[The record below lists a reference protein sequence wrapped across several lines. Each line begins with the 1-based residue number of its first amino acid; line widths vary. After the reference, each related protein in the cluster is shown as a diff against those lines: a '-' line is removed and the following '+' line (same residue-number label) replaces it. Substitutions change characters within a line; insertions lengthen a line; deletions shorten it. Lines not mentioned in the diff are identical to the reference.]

1 MTESLE
7 SLPLPDHPLLATWA
21 SALNDAG
28 YWATLMDAE
37 WRIVFVTDETLLTYR
52 DMGAATPPPI
62 GAHFLS
68 VEWREYM
75 QTVLGASGSSEDLR
89 ASFLDTGRFVLAG
102 TPGGREQLRRVLEPQ
117 LASFVDQLQPEEL
130 PDVWMNRQRFKTAG
144 AEAAARTVWLRIDDP
159 DGQRVGVCHLGQAP
173 GRGCRTLPER
183 PRPRT

>member
-1 MTESLE
+1 MRSDPAFGGTVAPSFCARWVGGITRPERAICAPMMESLE

-68 VEWREYM
+68 AEWREFNEITDM
-75 QTVLGASGSSEDLR
+75 SWVPAVPADEGHPHVHA
-89 ASFLDTGRFVLAG
+89 
-102 TPGGREQLRRVLEPQ
+102 
-117 LASFVDQLQPEEL
+117 
-130 PDVWMNRQRFKTAG
+130 
-144 AEAAARTVWLRIDDP
+144 
-159 DGQRVGVCHLGQAP
+159 
-173 GRGCRTLPER
+173 
-183 PRPRT
+183 